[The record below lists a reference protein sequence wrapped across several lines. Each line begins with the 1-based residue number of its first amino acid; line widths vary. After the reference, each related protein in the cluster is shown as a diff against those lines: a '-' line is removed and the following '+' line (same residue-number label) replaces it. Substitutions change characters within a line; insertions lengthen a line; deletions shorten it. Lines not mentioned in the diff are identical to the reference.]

1 MTLDE
6 KIEEIEKAIERL
18 EKTAEKDHSE
28 RMYAAIDEAVREE
41 RQTLKWLKDYKRLLE
56 SLENQKTG
64 HWYEI
69 EHSSADFPIYIC
81 SECNCGS
88 GISKDFKYCP
98 NCGAKMEGE

>member
-41 RQTLKWLKDYKRLLE
+41 RQMLKWLEELKAWRSGLLIK
-56 SLENQKTG
+56 ENKQ
-64 HWYEI
+64 
-69 EHSSADFPIYIC
+69 
-81 SECNCGS
+81 
-88 GISKDFKYCP
+88 
-98 NCGAKMEGE
+98 